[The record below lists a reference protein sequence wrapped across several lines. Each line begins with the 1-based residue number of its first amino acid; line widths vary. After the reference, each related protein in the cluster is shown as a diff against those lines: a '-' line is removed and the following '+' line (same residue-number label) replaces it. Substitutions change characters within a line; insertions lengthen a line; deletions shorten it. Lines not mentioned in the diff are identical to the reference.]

1 LGKQSISSFFI
12 CACFSYF
19 QDGLTPLLISSKEGN
34 LDVIKSLMSRQAR
47 LDAFDQVR
55 EEIKSKMGRTN

>member
-1 LGKQSISSFFI
+1 
-12 CACFSYF
+12 
-19 QDGLTPLLISSKEGN
+19 LTPLLISSKEGN

-55 EEIKSKMGRTN
+55 QVIWYKTDRINNGCTAEQGVDDTLAASD